1 MGYRIVAVIVG
12 IEYLIKNDAT
22 MTMTMTMTMCNNA
35 ESEIGNKE
43 ICSPNPKTV
52 DASTK
57 FRALATCFSS
67 GGVFASP
74 LRIRPY
80 LKESP

>member
-1 MGYRIVAVIVG
+1 MGCRIVAVIVG
-12 IEYLIKNDAT
+12 IEYLTKNDAT
-22 MTMTMTMTMCNNA
+22 MTMWNSA

-57 FRALATCFSS
+57 FRALALLATCFFSS
-67 GGVFASP
+67 GGFGLHHFVSV
-74 LRIRPY
+74 RT
-80 LKESP
+80 